1 MENQEKE
8 IVQEK
13 ELIDI
18 TELLNDYI
26 RIFRKM
32 WLWLVIFALAGSAV
46 FYVRARVSYTPI
58 YTASAT
64 FTINIQKEQQAGTTA
79 ATTAFYDN
87 TTAQQMA
94 KTFPYILTSGV
105 LRRQVAKDMGMAV
118 TGNIQA
124 TVAENT
130 NLFTISVTDQDASRA
145 YATLQSVIE
154 NYPAISEVI
163 VGKTYME
170 MLDETGVPAYPDNP
184 RDFKSSAV
192 KGAIVGV
199 LVVAAWA
206 ALLVVTRRTVRKESD
221 VHRWMNTRCLG
232 AMPQIKVKRRTKGV
246 NKRLILT
253 DPQVEEAFQE
263 PLRIVRNK
271 IEQHAKRYNNKT
283 FLFTSALAGEGKS
296 TIAVNFALSLAQAG
310 HKVALIDCDLR
321 HPSDREILGL
331 EKGPGLGEVLKKQVK
346 LQDCLVREKDLGLDE
361 SMKFMFLPGGEA
373 MDDGAEALGTR
384 HMQII
389 IEAMENWADFVIL
402 DSAPAGLLTDAVV
415 LAQYADSAVIVV
427 RKDFARVDSI
437 MDGMEHLAESKI
449 QIAGGILNGV

>member
-13 ELIDI
+13 DLIDI
-18 TELLNDYI
+18 TELLSDYL

-32 WLWLVIFALAGSAV
+32 WLWLLIFALAGSAV
-46 FYVRARVSYTPI
+46 FYMRARLSYTPF

-79 ATTAFYDN
+79 GTTAFYDN
-87 TTAQQMA
+87 TTAKQMA
-94 KTFPYILTSGV
+94 QTFPYILTSGV
-105 LRRQVAKDMGMAV
+105 LKRQVAKDMGMAV

-130 NLFTISVTDQDASRA
+130 NLFTISVTDRDAETA
-145 YATLQSVIE
+145 YLTLQSVIE
-154 NYPAISEVI
+154 NYPEISEVI

-170 MLDETGVPAYPDNP
+170 MLDETGIPAKPDNP
-184 RDFKSSAV
+184 RDFKGSAV
-192 KGAIVGV
+192 KGAILGI

-221 VHRWMNTRCLG
+221 VNRWMNTKCLG
-232 AMPQIKVKRRTKGV
+232 TIPQIRFKRRSKGTKK
-246 NKRLILT
+246 NLLLT

-321 HPSDREILGL
+321 HPSDRAILGL
-331 EKGPGLGEVLKKQVK
+331 EMGPGLGEVLQKKAK
-346 LQDCLVREKDLGLDE
+346 LSECILTEKEIGMDD
-361 SMKFMFLPGGEA
+361 SMKFRFLPGGES
-373 MDDGAEALGTR
+373 MEDGAELLGTR

-389 IEAMENWADFVIL
+389 IDAMENWADYVIL

-449 QIAGGILNGV
+449 QIAGGIINGV

>member
-1 MENQEKE
+1 MDNQKKE

-13 ELIDI
+13 DLIDI
-18 TELLNDYI
+18 TELLSDYL

-32 WLWLVIFALAGSAV
+32 WIWLLIFALAGSAV
-46 FYVRARVSYTPI
+46 FYVRARMSYRPV

-64 FTINIQKEQQAGTTA
+64 FTINIQKEQQAGTTSG
-79 ATTAFYDN
+79 TTAFYDN
-87 TTAQQMA
+87 TTAKQMA
-94 KTFPYILTSGV
+94 TTFPYILTSGV
-105 LRRQVAKDMGMAV
+105 LRRQVAKDMGMPV

-130 NLFTISVTDQDASRA
+130 NLFTISVTDEDAEKA
-145 YATLQSVIE
+145 YVTLQSVIQ
-154 NYPAISEVI
+154 NYPSISEVI

-170 MLDETGVPAYPDNP
+170 MLDETGVPPQPDNP
-184 RDFKSSAV
+184 RDFKGSAV
-192 KGAIVGV
+192 KGALLGMF
-199 LVVAAWA
+199 LVAAWVG
-206 ALLVVTRRTVRKESD
+206 LLVVTRRTIRKESD
-221 VHRWMNTRCLG
+221 VNRWLNTKCLG
-232 AMPQIKVKRRTKGV
+232 AMPQIHFKRRSRKM

-253 DPQVEEAFQE
+253 EPQVEEAFQE

-331 EKGPGLGEVLKKQVK
+331 EDGPGLGEVLKKKVK
-346 LQDCLVREKDLGLDE
+346 LHDCILREKAMGMDE
-361 SMKFMFLPGGEA
+361 SMNFMFLPGGAPME
-373 MDDGAEALGTR
+373 DGSEALGTR

-389 IEAMENWADFVIL
+389 IEAMENWADYVIL

-415 LAQYADSAVIVV
+415 LAQYADAAVIVV

-449 QIAGGILNGV
+449 QIAGGIINGV